1 MKEKMAL
8 IFKALGDKNRLAL
21 LELIARGENCG
32 CTLIDKL
39 DVTQPTMTYHINI
52 LEEAG
57 LITSRKEGIWRK
69 LEINQESLEMLSIYL
84 KDLNIV
90 EVCKKC

>member
-1 MKEKMAL
+1 MKEKIAL

-21 LELIARGENCG
+21 LELITQGENCG

-39 DVTQPTMTYHINI
+39 DITQPTMTYHINI

-57 LITSRKEGIWRK
+57 LITSKKEGIWRK
-69 LEINQESLEMLSIYL
+69 LEINQGSLDILKNYLNSLE
-84 KDLNIV
+84 KV
-90 EVCKKC
+90 EACKKC

>member
-1 MKEKMAL
+1 MKEKIANY
-8 IFKALGDKNRLAL
+8 FKALGDKNRLSL
-21 LELIARGENCG
+21 LELILKGENCG

-52 LEEAG
+52 LEESG

-69 LEINQESLEMLSIYL
+69 LEVNQDSLNELISYL
-84 KDLNIV
+84 NDLEKHV
-90 EVCKKC
+90 GKSKC

>member
-21 LELIARGENCG
+21 LELIAKGENCG
-32 CTLIDKL
+32 CTLIEKVDI
-39 DVTQPTMTYHINI
+39 TQPTMTYHINI

-69 LEINQESLEMLSIYL
+69 LEINQDSLDLLSSYL
-84 KDLNIV
+84 KDLKIV
-90 EVCKKC
+90 EACKKC